1 MTTSP
6 SVGCPPA
13 LTALGLT
20 VRYSDRDIL
29 HGIDVRIEPGTVTA
43 IVGPNGCG
51 KSTLLKTLSRQLR
64 PHAGQLRIG
73 ERDLA
78 ELSGRA
84 LAKVVGVLP
93 QAPIV
98 PERITVAELVSRGRD
113 PHRHWYQSWSHLDQA
128 AVDDAMAH
136 TGLEKL
142 RDRPVDELS
151 GGQRQRAWIAM
162 LLAQQT
168 EILLLDEPT
177 SFLDIAHQLDVLDL
191 LQKLAHGKGRT
202 VVVVLHELTLAARH
216 ADTVIAM
223 RDGRIVDF
231 GSPTDTFTPRTLE
244 LVFDVKARV
253 IMDDDTGRPVII
265 PLRRIPESAAEREG
279 QGGADG

>member
-1 MTTSP
+1 MTTSASVAPP
-6 SVGCPPA
+6 SA
-13 LTALGLT
+13 LTATGLM
-20 VRYSDRDIL
+20 VRYSDRDVL
-29 HGIDVRIEPGTVTA
+29 HGINIHIEPGTVTA

-64 PHAGQLRIG
+64 PHAGQVQIG
-73 ERDLA
+73 QQDLA
-78 ELSGRA
+78 RLSGRA

-98 PERITVAELVSRGRD
+98 PERITVGELVSRGRD
-113 PHRHWYQSWSHLDQA
+113 PHRHWYQSWSQLDQT
-128 AVDDAMAH
+128 AVDDAIAH
-136 TGLEKL
+136 TALETL

-191 LQKLAHGKGRT
+191 LQKLAHSKERT

-231 GSPTDTFTPRTLE
+231 GSPVDTFTPRTLE

-253 IMDDDTGRPVII
+253 IMDDVTGRPVII
-265 PLRRIPESAAEREG
+265 PLRRIPDRVAETAAED
-279 QGGADG
+279 GADG